1 MGRKIVL
8 PVLMAVAGATVL
20 FVSIEPRQGRA
31 TYDAD
36 PTEPATLLG
45 TLEGRD
51 ESLRIE
57 VTQDGLRYTVV
68 DRHGVVL
75 AERLSPS
82 ELSER
87 FAHLSPS
94 GLHADGP
101 DPVHGPLMVVPDDG
115 VR

>member
-1 MGRKIVL
+1 MGRKIAL

-31 TYDAD
+31 TYEAE
-36 PTEPATLLG
+36 PVEPAALLG

-68 DRHGVVL
+68 DSRGVVVAHRLSQSEL
-75 AERLSPS
+75 AERFPRLV
-82 ELSER
+82 
-87 FAHLSPS
+87 PS
-94 GLHADGP
+94 GLHADGLSP
-101 DPVHGPLMVVPDDG
+101 AHGPLMVVPDDG